1 MIGGPEDDDPALK
14 AMVKVCFLIWL
25 DCFKFDNEVLQNMLT
40 MYMAYRQMI
49 EKQVNK
55 APKRLIFYR
64 GAWMNGAM

>member
-14 AMVKVCFLIWL
+14 SMVKVCLSAQL
-25 DCFKFDNEVLQNMLT
+25 DHIKIDNDVSQNMLT
-40 MYMAYRQMI
+40 MHMAYRQMV

-64 GAWMNGAM
+64 GAWMRGAA